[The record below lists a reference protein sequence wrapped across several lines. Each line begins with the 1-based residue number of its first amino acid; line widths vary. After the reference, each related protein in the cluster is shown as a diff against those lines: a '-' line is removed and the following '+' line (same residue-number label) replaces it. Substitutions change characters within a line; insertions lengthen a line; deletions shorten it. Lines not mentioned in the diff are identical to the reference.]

1 MGIKFEAGSGSVL
14 LYARRLYLVVTCCFG
29 QFNFLVIISC
39 AFSHKVNESL
49 HVLILLKLSYLT
61 SLRTKSFTKKLDDTR
76 DEKEDKQRWKEW
88 NSNPPFLPS
97 GGYWLTRI

>member
-76 DEKEDKQRWKEW
+76 DEKIR
-88 NSNPPFLPS
+88 
-97 GGYWLTRI
+97 GGKNGILIHLFYQVEAIG